1 MYYHMI
7 MWARYR
13 GIASKCT
20 FQSILEFISPPP
32 QNAALI
38 TETDTGKKKLKW
50 NIINVPPTKISLCYQ
65 KVQVNIGRALF
76 LSQTRFF
83 SHHYVLLCSLWPISQ
98 ERWAPLEL
106 IVQVSYPPLSF
117 AALLAGYFWHTWSPC
132 SCEFHFQAIS
142 MSARLYVCLLFPV
155 ILHSAF
161 LNFRSHLKRILSW
174 ILIANI
180 LYVGESW
187 CRN

>member
-1 MYYHMI
+1 MI

-32 QNAALI
+32 PPQNAALI
-38 TETDTGKKKLKW
+38 TETDTGNQKKW
-50 NIINVPPTKISLCYQ
+50 NEILLMFHQQ
-65 KVQVNIGRALF
+65 KFHFVIRKCRSTLGGHFF